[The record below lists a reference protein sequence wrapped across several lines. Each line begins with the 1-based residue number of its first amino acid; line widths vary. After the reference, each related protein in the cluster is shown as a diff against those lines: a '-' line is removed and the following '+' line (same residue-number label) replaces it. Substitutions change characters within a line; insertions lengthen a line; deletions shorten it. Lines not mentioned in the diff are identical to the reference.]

1 MICVECNDGSVVNGV
16 FRPLNHLRLRWY
28 KKSST
33 GRTRIN
39 ADNIKYIISLYG
51 RVLTIRDPLRQDS
64 GLYECEAVFSRPGA
78 QPSSSVVAD
87 AVLTVHGL
95 YITLLFVC
103 ILVDKCAWDVY
114 RYSSLP
120 VK

>member
-39 ADNIKYIISLYG
+39 ADNIKYIILLYG

-78 QPSSSVVAD
+78 QPSSTVVAD

-95 YITLLFVC
+95 NITLLFVC